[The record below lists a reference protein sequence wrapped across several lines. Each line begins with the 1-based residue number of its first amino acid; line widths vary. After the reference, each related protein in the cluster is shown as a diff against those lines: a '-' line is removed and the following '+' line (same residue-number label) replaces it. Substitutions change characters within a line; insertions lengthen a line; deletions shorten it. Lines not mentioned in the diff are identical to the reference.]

1 MSCKEFEVP
10 DRKTSRKV
18 SNAEEIKSEIEV
30 FQPGFSGFKSLHEVE
45 DITDLYKFKKRLG
58 SGSFG
63 TVYSGRYLKTGTPVA
78 IKMISKE
85 KLKEKQNKDLLE

>member
-10 DRKTSRKV
+10 DRKQSRKV
-18 SNAEEIKSEIEV
+18 SNAEDIEV
-30 FQPGFSGFKSLHEVE
+30 FRPGFSGFKALHEVE

-78 IKMISKE
+78 IKTISKL
-85 KLKEKQNKDLLE
+85 KLKER